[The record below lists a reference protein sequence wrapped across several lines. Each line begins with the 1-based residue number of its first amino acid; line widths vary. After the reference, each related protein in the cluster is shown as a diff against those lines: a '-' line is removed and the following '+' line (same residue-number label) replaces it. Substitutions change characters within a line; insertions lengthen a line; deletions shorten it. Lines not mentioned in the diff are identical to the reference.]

1 MPYAARVEEMPA
13 LVYVAEG
20 FDPTADLQSFASEV
34 KRTGDDVYEVAFFS
48 ALHGLAFA
56 NASGRDQV
64 LGISGKHPV
73 DADGW
78 ADWSQAAPGE
88 SEMTSP
94 LLPAAGIQSDG
105 VAYRYEDAWVWDPSA
120 PPVDASLLESLRL
133 TELAEA
139 PRTIAQGR
147 GRWMPT
153 AIKIAW
159 KAAGRLNDPRV
170 QAALR
175 ITQRGWEKL
184 REQSYEQRA
193 RWEQHEFERRLLIDL
208 AETRRERLETGSAS
222 SRRKA
227 RQYYSTLDAL
237 IAANQ

>member
-1 MPYAARVEEMPA
+1 MSA

-34 KRTGDDVYEVAFFS
+34 KRTGDDVYEVVFSS
-48 ALHGLAFA
+48 ALHGLAFS

-64 LGISGKHPV
+64 LGISRKHPI

-78 ADWSQAAPGE
+78 ADWSEAAPGE
-88 SEMTSP
+88 SEMTSR
-94 LLPAAGIQSDG
+94 LLPAAGAQSDG
-105 VAYRYEDAWVWDPSA
+105 VAYRYEDGWVWDPSA
-120 PPVDASLLESLRL
+120 PPVDASLLASLGL

-139 PRTIAQGR
+139 PRTVAQGR
-147 GRWMPT
+147 GGWVPK
-153 AIKIAW
+153 AFKIAW
-159 KAAGRLNDPRV
+159 KVAGRIRDPRV
-170 QAALR
+170 QAALW

-184 REQSYEQRA
+184 KEQSYEQRA
-193 RWEQHEFERRLLIDL
+193 RWEQREFERRILIDL
-208 AETRRERLETGSAS
+208 VETRRERLETGSAS